1 MIDTFRAFLLTLGLA
16 MPAQAD
22 SITVFA
28 AASLGDAMGD
38 LAEAW
43 EDETGHSV
51 TLVLAGSS
59 TLARQIDAGAPAD
72 VFVSANADWMGWL
85 EDRARVVPGSRFDL
99 ASNRLVLITAVPE
112 MASDQEV
119 TTLTDFDAMLGADG
133 RLAVALPEAVP
144 AGIYAKAALTHLSH
158 WDRVK
163 DRLAP
168 TDNARAALALVALGE
183 APLGVVYAT
192 DALAEP
198 RVHIAGVF
206 PAGSHPIIRYPAAMV
221 ADTEDAD
228 TSAAF
233 LDWLKKNAVQSIL
246 AMHGFLPPD
255 EKE

>member
-1 MIDTFRAFLLTLGLA
+1 MIATFRAFLLTFGLTV
-16 MPAQAD
+16 PAQAD
-22 SITVFA
+22 GITVFA

-72 VFVSANADWMGWL
+72 LFLSANADWMEWL
-85 EDRARVVPGSRFDL
+85 EDRARVFPGSRFDL

-112 MASDQEV
+112 MASNQEV

-198 RVHIAGVF
+198 HVHIAGVF
-206 PAGSHPIIRYPAAMV
+206 PTSAHPAIRYPAAMV

-228 TSAAF
+228 TSTAF
-233 LDWLKKNAVQSIL
+233 LDWLKADAVQSIL